1 MYTCIAGHIASLY
14 HACDYCNCE
23 SPTDEATD
31 SRVEANTVDN
41 VFKVRIAIAT
51 SIARFM
57 IMIMIMINF
66 G

>member
-14 HACDYCNCE
+14 HACDFCNCE

-31 SRVEANTVDN
+31 SRVGANTVDN

-51 SIARFM
+51 SIAKLWRMF
-57 IMIMIMINF
+57 NLVAS
-66 G
+66 